1 MGLHVLRLR
10 ASVRKGS
17 VLGGVTG
24 VRRLD
29 ASGIGSVVSLAILGD
44 HCRPLGWR
52 VFEAS
57 RLRIQVLGQG

>member
-1 MGLHVLRLR
+1 M
-10 ASVRKGS
+10 RKGS

>member
-1 MGLHVLRLR
+1 M
-10 ASVRKGS
+10 RKGS

-44 HCRPLGWR
+44 HGRPLGLGLEGVR
-52 VFEAS
+52 GFEA
-57 RLRIQVLGQG
+57 